1 MVAVLS
7 RQKKRPDQFL
17 SARAARSVFIVSELL
32 DVVPELLDMPPE
44 LLVLVPVLLLT
55 VAEAPGVVP
64 VLSVVVP
71 PEGIVCVGV
80 VGAAG
85 AVGAVGVA
93 DVEGIDGVVPMV
105 PVAPDG

>member
-17 SARAARSVFIVSELL
+17 SARAARSVFIVPELL

-44 LLVLVPVLLLT
+44 LLVPVPVLLLT

-85 AVGAVGVA
+85 AVGVA